1 MKRQPAVAGQFYPS
15 SPAKLS
21 EQVGSYVTTDA
32 EKEDAV
38 GIVSPHAGL
47 VYSGRVA
54 GAVFSRIRFPHTFI
68 LIGPNH
74 TGLGSPVSI
83 MSAGVWRIPTGEVK
97 IDERLAER
105 LKDRCSIVTEDH
117 YAHAMEHSLEVQ
129 LPFIVYFSP
138 DVQIVPVTMMT
149 DSLEACRL
157 LGEAVAGVIE
167 NTDYPVTIVASSDM
181 SHYVSDS
188 VARKKDAKAIER
200 IEALDPEGLFMT
212 VKNEGISMCGAVPV
226 TAMLFAAGRLGAG
239 EARLVKYMTSG
250 EVSGDYDYVVGYA
263 GIIVK

>member
-21 EQVGSYVTTDA
+21 EQVSNYVRTDA
-32 EKEDAV
+32 EKESAI

-83 MSAGVWRIPTGEVK
+83 MSEGVWEIPTGELA
-97 IDERLAER
+97 IDGWVADSI
-105 LKDRCSIVTEDH
+105 KDCCSIVTEDS

-129 LPFIVYFSP
+129 LPFIAHFSS
-138 DVQIVPVTMMT
+138 DVKIVPITMMT

-157 LGEAVAGVIE
+157 IGGAMADVIK

-188 VARKKDAKAIER
+188 VAREKDGKAIER
-200 IEALDPEGLFMT
+200 IEALDPEGLFVT
-212 VKNEGISMCGAVPV
+212 VKNERISMCGAMPV
-226 TAMLFAAGRLGAG
+226 TAMLFAAEKLGAR

-263 GIIVK
+263 GMIVK